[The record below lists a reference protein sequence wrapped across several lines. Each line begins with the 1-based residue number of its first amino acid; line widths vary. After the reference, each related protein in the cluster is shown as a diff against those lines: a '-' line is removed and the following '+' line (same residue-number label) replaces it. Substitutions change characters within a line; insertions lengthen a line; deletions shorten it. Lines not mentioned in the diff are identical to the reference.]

1 MADFTPTTTRPGGQI
16 TGYKG
21 SQAGKAQAE
30 DRTYR
35 NQIGIGERGAYN
47 TFRGS
52 RVDDESTAKEYLES
66 KKKKMTAPPGEKKPG
81 LTNLAPK

>member
-1 MADFTPTTTRPGGQI
+1 MADNDIKPQFTGNRI

-35 NQIGIGERGAYN
+35 NQIGIGERGDYN
-47 TFRGS
+47 KFRGA
-52 RVDDESTAKEYLES
+52 RPDDEVAAKEYIES
-66 KKKKMTAPPGEKKPG
+66 KKKKGITAIPAKP
-81 LTNLAPK
+81 LTTKP